1 VNNPA
6 VDMPVGIVGCISLVT
21 VIYCAMALCLVMMV
35 PYDQIDTSASFAA
48 AFMQVGMP
56 WGRVLV
62 GIGAV
67 LGIVTGVLVGVMGVS
82 RIITSL
88 ARTHLFIPVFGR
100 YEWHM
105 AQALRQPS

>member
-1 VNNPA
+1 VKNPA